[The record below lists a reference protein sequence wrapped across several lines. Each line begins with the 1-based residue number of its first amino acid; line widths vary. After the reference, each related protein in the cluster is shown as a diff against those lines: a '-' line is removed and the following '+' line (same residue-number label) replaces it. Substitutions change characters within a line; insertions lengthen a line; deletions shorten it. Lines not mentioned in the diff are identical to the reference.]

1 LHDHAGVPGGSA
13 PYIRDPEINPKPA
26 MAFTARSSITAKWLA
41 LLLIFVVAFRT
52 RAQAPATEY
61 EVKAAYLL
69 NFGKF
74 IKWPESAIPSGTD
87 KFSICVLGD
96 DPFGNVLNT
105 TVRDEKIDGKPVI
118 ARRIGRSQDIT
129 GCQVLFISRSEEKQ
143 FRKLLQSFSKSAILT
158 VSDMPGFM
166 DHDGMIQ
173 FTLVNNRVR
182 FEVNLD
188 SVQEA
193 GLTLSSELLKV
204 ASFVK
209 GKSRTG
215 VL

>member
-1 LHDHAGVPGGSA
+1 
-13 PYIRDPEINPKPA
+13 
-26 MAFTARSSITAKWLA
+26 MAFTTRISTFAKWMA
-41 LLLIFVVAFRT
+41 LILSFVAGLDG

-74 IKWPESAIPSGTD
+74 IKWPAEATPSKTD
-87 KFSICVLGD
+87 KFLICVLGD

-105 TVRDEKIDGKPVI
+105 TVRGEKIGGKSVV
-118 ARRIGRSQDIT
+118 ARRVGHPQDAT

-143 FRKLLQSFSKSAILT
+143 ARKLLQSISKTAALT
-158 VSDMPGFM
+158 VSDMPGFL
-166 DHDGMIQ
+166 DNGGMIQ
-173 FTLVNNRVR
+173 FTLVSNRVR

-188 SVQEA
+188 PVQQA

-209 GKSRTG
+209 GKGRGGTQ
-215 VL
+215 